1 MKIGEIL
8 TGNKSID
15 ANSAPAKITAIGNN
29 SQFTGNITFTGVLR
43 ISGTVKG
50 NIEANDD
57 HDAQLILDQN
67 GLVEGDITAPNV
79 LIKGEVNG
87 NVHSSTQV
95 EIDASALV
103 TGNVYYDVLE
113 MHGGSTVNGSL
124 IRNMGK
130 TAGLL
135 EKKASKSTKT
145 EDKTTTSS
153 SFLQSIDKN
162 DKPK

>member
-8 TGNKSID
+8 SGNKGID
-15 ANSAPAKITAIGNN
+15 ASNTPAKITVIGNN
-29 SQFTGNITFTGVLR
+29 SQFTGNITFTGTLK

-50 NIEANDD
+50 NIEANEDA
-57 HDAQLILDQN
+57 DAQLVLDQN

-79 LIKGEVNG
+79 LIRGEVNG

-135 EKKASKSTKT
+135 EKKASKTSKT
-145 EDKTTTSS
+145 EDNSPNS
-153 SFLQSIDKN
+153 ASFLQSIDKS
-162 DKPK
+162 DKTK